1 MRVSELLE
9 LQGGLGLGVWASHR
23 RRLLGTPRDMC
34 GLWQVEGSS
43 FGIM

>member
-9 LQGGLGLGVWASHR
+9 LQRGLGLGVWASHSGW
-23 RRLLGTPRDMC
+23 LLGFSRDMC